1 MKKTTTTTYEY
12 NAEGLVTKKTVTET
26 VEDYNYTFTDPW
38 GVLKDTITTN
48 KSITTNVTP
57 VSTIKVES

>member
-26 VEDYNYTFTDPW
+26 VEDYNYTPTDPL

-48 KSITTNVTP
+48 KSITTNVP
-57 VSTIKVES
+57 PCPLQHR